1 MFARV
6 DPTVADVANN
16 ACYAS
21 EVTPEQWTL
30 ERSLASAMAEPE
42 DQAAA
47 ADTEVGAAARAY
59 VDRVRRAPQ
68 RSFHFGIRYL
78 EREDFDATLDRV
90 RAAESDPELAGR
102 VALLGVYDPSEPGAL
117 APGMF
122 QAFVRS
128 DVVAG
133 GLLTLGQ
140 LVELQWHLPKHPP
153 R

>member
-1 MFARV
+1 MRRRGRMS
-6 DPTVADVANN
+6 N
-16 ACYAS
+16 AYRS
-21 EVTPEQWTL
+21 E
-30 ERSLASAMAEPE
+30 
-42 DQAAA
+42 
-47 ADTEVGAAARAY
+47 
-59 VDRVRRAPQ
+59 PQ

-90 RAAESDPELAGR
+90 RAAEADPELAGR

-122 QAFVRS
+122 QAFVRT

-140 LVELQWHLPKHPP
+140 LVELQWHLPG
-153 R
+153 RASRAASA